1 MSPHCEE
8 AWGALVVIARG
19 TDLTD
24 EEQRKTAGRRTLT
37 ELLTRFTPW
46 PDFLTATIDPLLAS
60 EPDAARKQAVH
71 ERVLAICL
79 KANRPDLV
87 CTTRLKIVKLQ
98 RERKELT
105 AALDGLAN
113 TVKAF
118 PTEGRYVPRLL
129 TEAEEFAAEVRTGP
143 KIMAEL
149 YVLLAPA
156 LVRHYGA
163 NTEYGERV
171 YKQGKAYF
179 EKQGQKELAARLELA
194 YTVAAARGGQQ
205 TAVPFP
211 GNLNAQERFLL

>member
-1 MSPHCEE
+1 M
-8 AWGALVVIARG
+8 
-19 TDLTD
+19 
-24 EEQRKTAGRRTLT
+24 
-37 ELLTRFTPW
+37 
-46 PDFLTATIDPLLAS
+46 
-60 EPDAARKQAVH
+60 
-71 ERVLAICL
+71 LAICL

-171 YKQGKAYF
+171 YKQGKALF
-179 EKQGQKELAARLELA
+179 LEKQVTGSGAGEPARNCLHRG
-194 YTVAAARGGQQ
+194 AARGGRQ
-205 TAVPFP
+205 TLR
-211 GNLNAQERFLL
+211 GCERKALRSA